1 MRLLLEGNFVCLVA
15 CYCPGF
21 ASKQWFLAFR
31 FGTRASWGTRGRGRR
46 GAVALPLAL
55 QQKEEKAYSQG
66 AYQYHSLIT
75 ILRYVFIANVG
86 VHC

>member
-1 MRLLLEGNFVCLVA
+1 MRLRLEGNFVRLVA

-21 ASKQWFLAFR
+21 TPKQWFLAFR

-46 GAVALPLAL
+46 GVVALPLAPQL
-55 QQKEEKAYSQG
+55 KDEKAYSQG
-66 AYQYHSLIT
+66 TYKVHSLIT
-75 ILRYVFIANVG
+75 IRYVFIANVG